1 MYLSTYKGEKN
12 MSENSNNTQIIANE
26 LRTLN
31 KILSCLL
38 TIAIKDSTLKT
49 MTTADIEK
57 VMPVINSV
65 SKTVS
70 ENINV

>member
-1 MYLSTYKGEKN
+1 
-12 MSENSNNTQIIANE
+12 MSEQSNNTQIIANE

-49 MTTADIEK
+49 MPTADIEK

>member
-1 MYLSTYKGEKN
+1 

-70 ENINV
+70 ENINVWYN

>member
-1 MYLSTYKGEKN
+1 MRAQ
-12 MSENSNNTQIIANE
+12 SNNTQIIANE

-65 SKTVS
+65 SKAVS

>member
-1 MYLSTYKGEKN
+1 

-38 TIAIKDSTLKT
+38 TIAIKDSTLKS
-49 MTTADIEK
+49 MTTANIKEI
-57 VMPVINSV
+57 MPDINSIA
-65 SKTVS
+65 KTVS
-70 ENINV
+70 KNINV

>member
-1 MYLSTYKGEKN
+1 
-12 MSENSNNTQIIANE
+12 MSEQSNNTQIIANE

-65 SKTVS
+65 SKAVS

>member
-1 MYLSTYKGEKN
+1 
-12 MSENSNNTQIIANE
+12 MSEQSNNTQIIANE

-70 ENINV
+70 ENINVWYN

>member
-1 MYLSTYKGEKN
+1 
-12 MSENSNNTQIIANE
+12 MSEQSNNTQIIANE

>member
-1 MYLSTYKGEKN
+1 
-12 MSENSNNTQIIANE
+12 MSEQSNNTQIIANE

-38 TIAIKDSTLKT
+38 TIAIKDSPLKT

-65 SKTVS
+65 SKAVS